1 MLITKVHI
9 EKFRGFNNQDFEV
22 GSMLTAIAGQNG
34 TQKSTLL
41 GIIPQTF
48 TLGKDKNPM
57 GSEKPLCGG
66 SYRSA
71 FGDKFRLSPKFDL
84 PGTHEW
90 TLSFDNGRD
99 YTIESSLRSDSK
111 TLRFWQKGMRGK
123 GDGYIQYPTI
133 FLSLKRVLP
142 VAESGNVSESLL
154 LSEQELTEFKK
165 LHNTILITE
174 ANIESASFLENVNKQ
189 TIGITTDKYDWNEN
203 SVGQDNLSKI
213 ILALFSFKR
222 LKEKYPAEY
231 KGGILAI
238 DELDATM
245 YPASQKQLLKAL
257 RTYSSKLNLQI
268 FFTTHSLSL
277 LESIDDLIVE
287 CSQKEITKKQVKLI
301 YLKRQDENIII
312 IDKASFRNITLNL
325 QVIQGKVKP
334 VCKIPVYTEDKE
346 NIVFAKHLLR
356 GKTSL
361 LKFIDIDFSG
371 ACLISLVSKK
381 VPAFIEPE
389 AIVIVDGDV
398 RKEIN
403 KMKSIAKANNI
414 LVLPTNMSPEQLTA
428 TFLHDLSDSDGLWE
442 NIAEGYCKQVCFR
455 DYFLTDILHDR
466 TKAKEWFRRELPSWG
481 RNASKV
487 LTPLFNE
494 YKEDRNEFVSEF
506 EEMMKLYHV

>member
-1 MLITKVHI
+1 M
-9 EKFRGFNNQDFEV
+9 
-22 GSMLTAIAGQNG
+22 
-34 TQKSTLL
+34 
-41 GIIPQTF
+41 
-48 TLGKDKNPM
+48 
-57 GSEKPLCGG
+57 
-66 SYRSA
+66 
-71 FGDKFRLSPKFDL
+71 
-84 PGTHEW
+84 
-90 TLSFDNGRD
+90 
-99 YTIESSLRSDSK
+99 
-111 TLRFWQKGMRGK
+111 
-123 GDGYIQYPTI
+123 
-133 FLSLKRVLP
+133 
-142 VAESGNVSESLL
+142 
-154 LSEQELTEFKK
+154 
-165 LHNTILITE
+165 
-174 ANIESASFLENVNKQ
+174 
-189 TIGITTDKYDWNEN
+189 
-203 SVGQDNLSKI
+203 
-213 ILALFSFKR
+213 
-222 LKEKYPAEY
+222 
-231 KGGILAI
+231 AI

-312 IDKASFRNITLNL
+312 NDKASFRNITLNL